1 MIRPTIL
8 DGPLPRLPDGFSRM
22 KDTVLFPRA
31 DPRPST
37 SFAQQT
43 GPLAPELLSQSV
55 RRLRVLALLYA
66 FIFFMAGFFPSLL
79 VAEDRAHMLGEPR
92 PLGAGCRVD
101 CPGAA
106 RRRVHA
112 PALGPP
118 VDGVERRSR
127 VRGGELLRDRHCGV
141 HRALPARH
149 ERMDRPVVG
158 GGLDV
163 AVRRRHSNPP
173 GQSRP
178 VHAGLGE
185 RGPCGRRLHDRD
197 RDGRRSSPIP

>member
-1 MIRPTIL
+1 
-8 DGPLPRLPDGFSRM
+8 M

-37 SFAQQT
+37 SFARQT

-79 VAEDRAHMLGEPR
+79 VAEDRAHMLGD
-92 PLGAGCRVD
+92 PLHWV
-101 CPGAA
+101 PGVASIALALLVAA
-106 RRRVHA
+106 FTRLPSV
-112 PALGPP
+112 PPSTVLNVALVFEVVSCYGIAIA
-118 VDGVERRSR
+118 EYIA
-127 VRGGELLRDRHCGV
+127 
-141 HRALPARH
+141 ALPARH
-149 ERMDRPVVG
+149 ERLDRPVVG

-173 GQSRP
+173 ASKPPCSRWP
-178 VHAGLGE
+178 
-185 RGPCGRRLHDRD
+185 R
-197 RDGRRSSPIP
+197 